1 MKTKFLWIEDNA
13 RNDLK
18 YLLGPIYMSGKYD
31 PVVAPTVAE
40 GIYRMKQLE
49 FAAVIVDIRLL
60 PGNDSDWESLYLKLG
75 NEKGTSRLGLC
86 LLYSLFNPRIDD
98 VKIDGKPEWI
108 KPERFGVLTVEDL
121 GGDLGEALRSF
132 GINVDQQ
139 KTTHTV
145 NTTLLKMVEQIT
157 GVTK

>member
-1 MKTKFLWIEDNA
+1 M
-13 RNDLK
+13 
-18 YLLGPIYMSGKYD
+18 
-31 PVVAPTVAE
+31 
-40 GIYRMKQLE
+40 
-49 FAAVIVDIRLL
+49 
-60 PGNDSDWESLYLKLG
+60 
-75 NEKGTSRLGLC
+75 
-86 LLYSLFNPRIDD
+86 
-98 VKIDGKPEWI
+98 KIDGKPEWI